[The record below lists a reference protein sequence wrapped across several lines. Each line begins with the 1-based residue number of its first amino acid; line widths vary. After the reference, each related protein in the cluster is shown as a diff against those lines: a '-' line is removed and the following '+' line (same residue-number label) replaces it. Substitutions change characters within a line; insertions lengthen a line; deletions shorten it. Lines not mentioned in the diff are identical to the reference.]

1 MTWNLIFEPYAD
13 RSFHPLDHM
22 IGGSQVGLSK
32 LPPAISHRGS
42 RPWLYVLLLMPR
54 YGSRSFKSTKELFPL
69 SLSRSVFR
77 ILCSYCMHVFVIY
90 WGGFTKSWVLWVA
103 HSDSQW
109 VREVKL
115 YSGSHVFVLN
125 SWVLTHLS
133 FMKYAVFLF
142 WATGESGISN
152 LKAKWWISRYM
163 CDY

>member
-1 MTWNLIFEPYAD
+1 MWALCRQILSSSWSHDWWVPSGPQQATSYYFSQRKQTLI
-13 RSFHPLDHM
+13 
-22 IGGSQVGLSK
+22 IC
-32 LPPAISHRGS
+32 AIANA
-42 RPWLYVLLLMPR
+42 R

-77 ILCSYCMHVFVIY
+77 ILCSYCIHVFVIY

-125 SWVLTHLS
+125 SWELTHLS

-152 LKAKWWISRYM
+152 LKTKWWISRYM